1 MEKIIE
7 VNGVSK
13 TFKHK
18 KAVNNV
24 SFHVNKGQ
32 IVALLGPN
40 GAGKT
45 TTISMMLGLKDPTEG
60 NISIFGKSPKH
71 RDVRNSLGAM
81 LQEVSV
87 IDSITV
93 EEAIELFRSYYTNPV
108 AKETLLQLSNLES
121 ERKQRCEKL
130 SGGQK
135 RRLNFALALAGNPDL
150 LFLDEPTVGM
160 DITSRKTFWETI
172 RKLASEGKTIILTTH
187 YLEEADALADRIL
200 LFANGKIIADG
211 TPDEMKATISRKT
224 ISFYS
229 KENIPMGLLEELPH
243 VIGVQSN
250 DGRFILT
257 TEDTDATLQAIY
269 QKNLPVTDISVER
282 GSLDEAFEQFVANQK
297 GEIA

>member
-24 SFHVNKGQ
+24 SFHVEKGQ

-45 TTISMMLGLKDPTEG
+45 TTISMMLGLKDPSEG
-60 NISIFGKSPKH
+60 SVSIFGKSPKQ
-71 RDVRNSLGAM
+71 RAVRNHLGAM

-87 IDSITV
+87 IDSISV
-93 EEAIELFRSYYTNPV
+93 EEAIDLFRSYYTNPV

-121 ERKQRCEKL
+121 EKRQRCEKL

-160 DITSRKTFWETI
+160 DITSRKAFWETI

-200 LFANGKIIADG
+200 LFANGEIIADG
-211 TPDEMKATISRKT
+211 TPEEMKATISRKT
-224 ISFYS
+224 ISFYT
-229 KENIPMGLLEELPH
+229 KEKIPTDLLKGLPH
-243 VIGVQSN
+243 VTAVQFHEP
-250 DGRFILT
+250 RVILT
-257 TEDTDATLQAIY
+257 TDDTDATLQAIY
-269 QKNLPVTDISVER
+269 KENLPVTDISVER

-297 GEIA
+297 EGIV

>member
-71 RDVRNSLGAM
+71 REVCNSLGAM

-108 AKETLLQLSNLES
+108 EKETLLQLSNLES

-211 TPDEMKATISRKT
+211 TPDEMKATISQKT
-224 ISFYS
+224 VSFVAAE
-229 KENIPMGLLEELPH
+229 KIPTALLKGLPH
-243 VIGVQSN
+243 VTGVQFHEA
-250 DGRFILT
+250 RIILKT
-257 TEDTDATLQAIY
+257 DDTDATLRAIF
-269 QKNLPVTDISVER
+269 KKDLPIMDIAVER

-297 GEIA
+297 EEIA

>member
-24 SFHVNKGQ
+24 SFHVEKGQ

-45 TTISMMLGLKDPTEG
+45 TTISMMLGLKDPSEG
-60 NISIFGKSPKH
+60 SVSIFGKSPKQ
-71 RDVRNSLGAM
+71 RAVRNRLGAM

-87 IDSITV
+87 IDSISV
-93 EEAIELFRSYYTNPV
+93 EEAIDLFRSYYTNPV

-121 ERKQRCEKL
+121 EKRQRCEKL

-160 DITSRKTFWETI
+160 DITSRKAFWETI

-187 YLEEADALADRIL
+187 YLEEADVLADRIL
-200 LFANGKIIADG
+200 LFANGEIIADG
-211 TPDEMKATISRKT
+211 TPEEMKATISRKT
-224 ISFYS
+224 ISFYT
-229 KENIPMGLLEELPH
+229 KEKIPTDLLEGLPH
-243 VIGVQSN
+243 VTAVQFHEP
-250 DGRFILT
+250 RVILT
-257 TEDTDATLQAIY
+257 TDDTDATLQAIY
-269 QKNLPVTDISVER
+269 KENLPVTDISVER

-297 GEIA
+297 EGIV

>member
-1 MEKIIE
+1 LEKIIE

-18 KAVNNV
+18 NAVNNV
-24 SFHVNKGQ
+24 SFYVNKGE

-45 TTISMMLGLKDPTEG
+45 TTMSMMLGLKDPTEG
-60 NISIFGKSPKH
+60 KVSIFGKSPKH

-93 EEAIELFRSYYTNPV
+93 EEAIELFRSYYTNPI

-135 RRLNFALALAGNPDL
+135 RRLNFALAGNPDL

-160 DITSRKTFWETI
+160 DITSRRTFWETI

-187 YLEEADALADRIL
+187 YLEEADALANRIL

-211 TPDEMKATISRKT
+211 TPDEMKATISQKT
-224 ISFYS
+224 ITFYS
-229 KENIPMGLLEELPH
+229 KESIPTKLLKELPN
-243 VIGVQSN
+243 VTEVKSSE
-250 DGRFILT
+250 GRFILT
-257 TEDTDATLQAIY
+257 TEDTDATLKAIY
-269 QKNLPVTDISVER
+269 QRNLPVIDVSVER

-297 GEIA
+297 EEIA

>member
-7 VNGVSK
+7 VNNVSK

-24 SFHVNKGQ
+24 SFHVEKGQ

-45 TTISMMLGLKDPTEG
+45 TTISMMLGLKDPSEG
-60 NISIFGKSPKH
+60 SVSIFGKSPKQ
-71 RDVRNSLGAM
+71 RAVRNRLGAM

-87 IDSITV
+87 IDSISV
-93 EEAIELFRSYYTNPV
+93 EEAIDLFRSYYTNPV

-121 ERKQRCEKL
+121 EKRQRCEKL

-160 DITSRKTFWETI
+160 DITSRKAFWETI

-200 LFANGKIIADG
+200 LFANGEIIADG
-211 TPDEMKATISRKT
+211 TPEEMKATISRKT
-224 ISFYS
+224 ISFYT
-229 KENIPMGLLEELPH
+229 KEKIPTDLLKGLPH
-243 VIGVQSN
+243 VTAVQFHEP
-250 DGRFILT
+250 RVILT
-257 TEDTDATLQAIY
+257 TDDTDATLQAIY
-269 QKNLPVTDISVER
+269 KENLPVTDISVER

-297 GEIA
+297 EGIV

>member
-1 MEKIIE
+1 
-7 VNGVSK
+7 
-13 TFKHK
+13 
-18 KAVNNV
+18 
-24 SFHVNKGQ
+24 
-32 IVALLGPN
+32 
-40 GAGKT
+40 
-45 TTISMMLGLKDPTEG
+45 
-60 NISIFGKSPKH
+60 

-93 EEAIELFRSYYTNPV
+93 EEAIELFRSYYTNPI

-160 DITSRKTFWETI
+160 DITSRRTFWETI

-187 YLEEADALADRIL
+187 YLEEADALANRIL

-224 ISFYS
+224 ITFYS
-229 KENIPMGLLEELPH
+229 KESIPTKLLKELPK
-243 VIGVQSN
+243 VIEVKSN
-250 DGRFILT
+250 EGRFILT
-257 TEDTDATLQAIY
+257 TEDTDATLKAIY
-269 QKNLPVTDISVER
+269 QRSLPVTDVSVER

-297 GEIA
+297 EEIA

>member
-7 VNGVSK
+7 VNDVSK

-18 KAVNNV
+18 NAVNNV
-24 SFHVNKGQ
+24 SFHVNKGE

-45 TTISMMLGLKDPTEG
+45 TTMSMMLGLKEPTEG
-60 NISIFGKSPKH
+60 KVSIFGKSPKH

-93 EEAIELFRSYYTNPV
+93 EEAIELFRSYYTNPIE
-108 AKETLLQLSNLES
+108 KETLLQLSNLES

-160 DITSRKTFWETI
+160 DITSRRTFWETI
-172 RKLASEGKTIILTTH
+172 RKLASEGKTIISNNALFRRSRCFSKS
-187 YLEEADALADRIL
+187 YLIICERKDYRRCYTRRNESNDFEKNNYIL
-200 LFANGKIIADG
+200 LKGKHSYKITKGITKCNRSKVKRRTLHFNNGGYGCNFK
-211 TPDEMKATISRKT
+211 SHL
-224 ISFYS
+224 S
-229 KENIPMGLLEELPH
+229 KEFTCNRCF
-243 VIGVQSN
+243 S
-250 DGRFILT
+250 
-257 TEDTDATLQAIY
+257 
-269 QKNLPVTDISVER
+269 
-282 GSLDEAFEQFVANQK
+282 
-297 GEIA
+297 

>member
-71 RDVRNSLGAM
+71 REVRNSLGAM

-108 AKETLLQLSNLES
+108 EKETLLQVSNLEP

-229 KENIPMGLLEELPH
+229 KEKIPKSLLKELPH
-243 VIGVQSN
+243 VTEVQSN
-250 DGRFILT
+250 EGRFTLT

-269 QKNLPVTDISVER
+269 QRNLPVTDVSVER
-282 GSLDEAFEQFVANQK
+282 GSLDEAFEQFVANRK
-297 GEIA
+297 EGIA

>member
-60 NISIFGKSPKH
+60 NVSIFGKSPKH

-135 RRLNFALALAGNPDL
+135 RRLNFALALAGNPEL

-229 KENIPMGLLEELPH
+229 KESIPMGLLKELPN
-243 VIGVQSN
+243 VTGVQSN
-250 DGRFILT
+250 EGRIILT

>member
-24 SFHVNKGQ
+24 SFHVEKGQ

-45 TTISMMLGLKDPTEG
+45 TTISMMLGLKDPSEG
-60 NISIFGKSPKH
+60 SVSIFGKSPKQ
-71 RDVRNSLGAM
+71 RAVRNRLGAM

-87 IDSITV
+87 IDSISV
-93 EEAIELFRSYYTNPV
+93 EEAIDLFRSYYTNPV

-121 ERKQRCEKL
+121 EKRQRCEKL

-160 DITSRKTFWETI
+160 DITSRKAFWETI

-200 LFANGKIIADG
+200 LFANGEIIADG
-211 TPDEMKATISRKT
+211 TPEEMKATISRKT
-224 ISFYS
+224 ISFYT
-229 KENIPMGLLEELPH
+229 KEKIPTDLLKGLPH
-243 VIGVQSN
+243 VTAVQFHEP
-250 DGRFILT
+250 RVILT
-257 TEDTDATLQAIY
+257 TDDTDATLQAIY
-269 QKNLPVTDISVER
+269 KENLPVTDISVER

-297 GEIA
+297 EGIA

>member
-24 SFHVNKGQ
+24 SFHVNKGK

-60 NISIFGKSPKH
+60 NISIFGKGPKH
-71 RDVRNSLGAM
+71 REVRNSLGAM

-108 AKETLLQLSNLES
+108 EKETLLQLSNLEP

-211 TPDEMKATISRKT
+211 TPDEMKAAISRKT

-229 KENIPMGLLEELPH
+229 KEKIPKSLLKELPH
-243 VIGVQSN
+243 VTEVQSN
-250 DGRFILT
+250 EGRFTLT

-269 QKNLPVTDISVER
+269 QRNLPVTDVSVER

-297 GEIA
+297 EGIA

>member
-71 RDVRNSLGAM
+71 REVRNSLGAM

-108 AKETLLQLSNLES
+108 EKEILLQLSNLEP

-135 RRLNFALALAGNPDL
+135 RRLNFALALAGNPEL

-187 YLEEADALADRIL
+187 YLEEADVLADRIL

-229 KENIPMGLLEELPH
+229 KEKIPKSLLKELPH
-243 VIGVQSN
+243 VTEVQSN
-250 DGRFILT
+250 EGRFTLT

-269 QKNLPVTDISVER
+269 QRNLPVTDVSVER

-297 GEIA
+297 EGIA